1 MAVTLLDTRVS
12 LFGMRVRI
20 VLEEKGV
27 KYEYNEQDLRKKK
40 FKKPDMT
47 NKINTFG

>member
-1 MAVTLLDTRVS
+1 
-12 LFGMRVRI
+12 
-20 VLEEKGV
+20 V

-47 NKINTFG
+47 NKIHTFGWQVKTSIT